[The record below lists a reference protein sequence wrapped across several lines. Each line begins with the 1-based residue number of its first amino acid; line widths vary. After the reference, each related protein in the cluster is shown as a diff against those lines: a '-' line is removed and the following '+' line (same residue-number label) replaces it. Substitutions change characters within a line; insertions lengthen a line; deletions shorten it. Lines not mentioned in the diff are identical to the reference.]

1 MTDEEMATAAE
12 SADAP
17 ASEDQETEADELES
31 ETEEPT
37 DDTDAVGDE
46 TADDVEEPDEALTAA
61 QKKAAQLSYKLREQ
75 KRQNARMMRLL
86 EQQQAQQAQA
96 SAPQPP
102 KLEDF
107 DTIDE
112 FVDAK
117 VKFALTQGQAPQA
130 PPKAADNS
138 ADIAE
143 FEVAREDMIAN
154 GIAKHPDFAD
164 VVLAEDVDIS
174 LAMANALIEIDDT
187 DLQVDTAYYL
197 GTNPKE
203 ASRIAKLSPV
213 RQIAEIAKLSAKIE
227 AKRQKPGKQPSKAP
241 KPITPV
247 GGKKTPTSEISE
259 KDDFETFMKKRNKQ
273 LGRI

>member
-17 ASEDQETEADELES
+17 ASEDQETDAEELE
-31 ETEEPT
+31 TDAEEPT
-37 DDTDAVGDE
+37 EETDAEGDE
-46 TADDVEEPDEALTAA
+46 AADDAEEPDEALTAA
-61 QKKAAQLSYKLREQ
+61 QKKAAELSYKLREQ

-112 FVDAK
+112 YVDAK
-117 VKFALTQGQAPQA
+117 LDWKLNQQSKPQPA
-130 PPKAADNS
+130 QAADNT

-203 ASRIAKLSPV
+203 ASRIAKLSPI